1 MRPVYTANGFQCFL
15 LSVAAFL
22 VFSDASPHGVGL
34 FPATLV
40 YDSYGEILTA
50 LTLGSFA
57 FCGALYVKGLVA
69 PSGPDG
75 GSCGNPVI
83 DFYWGLE
90 LYPRIAGWDVKQFT
104 NCRWGMMCWALFP
117 LSFAAKSMA
126 LSGGALHPAMAV
138 NVALQLVY
146 VAKFFWWETGYLA
159 TMDIQHDRAG
169 WYICWGCLVWVPS
182 VYVSHSLFL
191 VHAAPAWCTPAAA
204 AAIFAAGWAAIY
216 INYDADRQRGL
227 ARETNGQCIIWGHA
241 ARTLPAEYRTEGVR
255 DNRRRGARAREEGA
269 RAITLA
275 PRLRP
280 LRAGRGQDDH
290 PPRRRLVVRVA
301 PLPLRARNPRR
312 AVLVAARRL
321 HARAALLLR
330 HFSHHPPR
338 RPRVPRRGPH
348 ARKVRRVLGCVRQ
361 GRAVENCPRRSL
373 KSRRTAAGAALPAA
387 PGRRPHCCMVVAD
400 YFAAARAGPCAQ
412 LGVVSIRGGVT
423 TPNLRKLPRNT
434 HALILPRSAPAR
446 GYQLIVRAPP
456 PPPRAGAGAG
466 PRAHSCCGGHC
477 CWPRGAWPPPPS
489 YSP

>member
-255 DNRRRGARAREEGA
+255 DNRRRGARA
-269 RAITLA
+269 
-275 PRLRP
+275 
-280 LRAGRGQDDH
+280 GRGS
-290 PPRRRLVVRVA
+290 
-301 PLPLRARNPRR
+301 ARN
-312 AVLVAARRL
+312 
-321 HARAALLLR
+321 HT
-330 HFSHHPPR
+330 
-338 RPRVPRRGPH
+338 G
-348 ARKVRRVLGCVRQ
+348 
-361 GRAVENCPRRSL
+361 
-373 KSRRTAAGAALPAA
+373 
-387 PGRRPHCCMVVAD
+387 
-400 YFAAARAGPCAQ
+400 
-412 LGVVSIRGGVT
+412 
-423 TPNLRKLPRNT
+423 
-434 HALILPRSAPAR
+434 
-446 GYQLIVRAPP
+446 PP
-456 PPPRAGAGAG
+456 PPPAPRRARSRRPSSSPTAGGPCRATSTTCPKSSPRCAG
-466 PRAHSCCGGHC
+466 RCPAASRTRCPTFTS
-477 CWPRGAWPPPPS
+477 PFSPS
-489 YSP
+489 SSSTALFATKAACAQSTARTGTHT

>member
-255 DNRRRGARAREEGA
+255 DNRRRGARA
-269 RAITLA
+269 
-275 PRLRP
+275 
-280 LRAGRGQDDH
+280 GRGS
-290 PPRRRLVVRVA
+290 
-301 PLPLRARNPRR
+301 ARNHTGLP
-312 AVLVAARRL
+312 ASARSAQGEVKTTILLADGWWSVSRHFHYVPEIL
-321 HARAALLLR
+321 AAL
-330 HFSHHPPR
+330 
-338 RPRVPRRGPH
+338 
-348 ARKVRRVLGCVRQ
+348 CW
-361 GRAVENCPRRSL
+361 SL
-373 KSRRTAAGAALPAA
+373 
-387 PGRRPHCCMVVAD
+387 PGG
-400 YFAAARAGPCAQ
+400 F
-412 LGVVSIRGGVT
+412 
-423 TPNLRKLPRNT
+423 T
-434 HALILPRSAPAR
+434 HALPYFYVTFLTILLVDRAFRDEGRMRAKYGAYWDAYVKVVPWK
-446 GYQLIVRAPP
+446 IVP
-456 PPPRAGAGAG
+456 GVL
-466 PRAHSCCGGHC
+466 
-477 CWPRGAWPPPPS
+477 
-489 YSP
+489 